1 MTNLFNGITIGGETY
16 DTVPKL
22 EKLKQELEQQY
33 SAIHGTVGKDVQ
45 RSLQDFDHWNQ
56 RKNDTLVRLKA
67 SDESLQRAK
76 DSYAFLLERRGKL
89 DGEMRVLGER
99 KDLLVKSIV
108 EMKQQ
113 LKQAEGKLMME
124 EGARDALVRD
134 FNKNEASLKE
144 VKLTETK
151 CRATQNGLLKSVEV
165 IQKELGV
172 VMSSMTKE
180 KEQAR
185 KLTTTLKI
193 VSMALETAKENEQI
207 DRTFAPLQEELQ
219 LVQEQVEVAPVVME
233 SVQSVVLEQPPPVVS
248 VTPPPAVETQLP
260 VQEEQVE
267 PSQPPQETKK
277 RKSESTSP
285 KKEKSK
291 HSSDDGEHHGKKSKK
306 SER

>member
-1 MTNLFNGITIGGETY
+1 
-16 DTVPKL
+16 L

-56 RKNDTLVRLKA
+56 RKNETLARLKTA
-67 SDESLQRAK
+67 EDSLHRTAESYGFMIERRAK
-76 DSYAFLLERRGKL
+76 LND
-89 DGEMRVLGER
+89 EMRVLGER
-99 KDLLVKSIV
+99 KDGLVKSIV
-108 EMKQQ
+108 ELKQQ

-124 EGARDALVRD
+124 EGARDVLVRD
-134 FNKNEASLKE
+134 FNKNETSLKDL
-144 VKLTETK
+144 KMTEAK
-151 CRATQNGLLKSVEV
+151 CRHTQNGLLRSLDG

-207 DRTFAPLQEELQ
+207 DRTFAPVVEL
-219 LVQEQVEVAPVVME
+219 VPHVEP
-233 SVQSVVLEQPPPVVS
+233 EQPPQQQSEVIESVAEPVV
-248 VTPPPAVETQLP
+248 VPEQPVLAITPPPVETQ
-260 VQEEQVE
+260 VAITEEQVSVE
-267 PSQPPQETKK
+267 QSQPQQEGQSKK

-291 HSSDDGEHHGKKSKK
+291 HSSEDGEHHGKKSKK
-306 SER
+306 SSSNN